1 MGLNNTGGKV
11 TYLNLKQGK
20 FARKNANGDID
31 LFDSVEGVIT
41 SAEFKDDEYNGTSFR
56 KISLVLQDGEE
67 RYILQVRCDS
77 GYYRGLT
84 NSIAN
89 ADISKPVKLVAS
101 SKEVNG
107 KPQTTIFVS
116 QSGQALKWKWTKD
129 NPGNLPALESV
140 KLKGKTVYDNSAQ
153 QAFYEQFWATL
164 FNSVSP
170 VGEASDDL
178 PF

>member
-1 MGLNNTGGKV
+1 MGLNMTTGKV
-11 TYLNLKQGK
+11 TYLNLKSGK
-20 FARKNANGDID
+20 FAKKNANGDIELYD
-31 LFDSVEGVIT
+31 QVEGVIK
-41 SAEFKDDEYNGTSFR
+41 SADFKDDEYNGTKF
-56 KISLVLQDGEE
+56 KKLVLKIVDGDETF
-67 RYILQVRCDS
+67 ILSIRQDS
-77 GYYRGLT
+77 GYFRGLT

-89 ADISKPVKLVAS
+89 ADISKAVKLVAS

-116 QSGQALKWKWTKD
+116 QSGQALKWKWTKE

-153 QAFYEQFWATL
+153 QAFYEQFWNGV
-164 FNSVSP
+164 FNTA
-170 VGEASDDL
+170 VGTTSDDL

>member
-1 MGLNNTGGKV
+1 MGLTSKGGNI

-20 FARKNANGDID
+20 FARKNANGDIE
-31 LFDSVEGVIT
+31 LFDTVDGIIT
-41 SAEFKDDEYNGTSFR
+41 AAEYKEDSYNGQDFR
-56 KISLVLQDGEE
+56 KLVLSIIDGEDK
-67 RYILQVRCDS
+67 YILQVREDS

-84 NSIAN
+84 NAIAN
-89 ADISKPVKLVAS
+89 ADISKKVKLTAS

-116 QSGQALKWKWTKD
+116 QNGTALKWKWTKD
-129 NPGNLPALESV
+129 NPGELPPLDQV

-153 QAFYEQFWATL
+153 TAFFAKFWSNL
-164 FNSVSP
+164 FNSATPAVA
-170 VGEASDDL
+170 GDDL